1 MKMVQI
7 DRLGKPTEGKIK
19 KLAANGLL
27 HMNRQY
33 ILTGLQGRNRRLG
46 NILSLVV
53 GGVPRT
59 VQHLPPIQKYGNVL
73 VVMKGEKE

>member
-1 MKMVQI
+1 MVQI
-7 DRLGKPTEGKIK
+7 YRLGKPTERKIK

-27 HMNRQY
+27 HMYRQY
-33 ILTGLQGRNRRLG
+33 ILTGLQRRNRRLG

-53 GGVPRT
+53 GGVSCS
-59 VQHLPPIQKYGNVL
+59 VQHLPPIQKYGNIL